1 MPGAYAGAIPSAALA
16 PAALDQWWR
25 LFGDPTLDALEE
37 EAFRTAPDALTAA
50 TRLVEARETRGAQVA
65 ATFPMGSITGN
76 ASHQQSYGIGVPA
89 NDLNPTSGVTEQA
102 NGNFNVSWE
111 LDLFGRLATQRRIAR
126 ADAAEARFNVEGIR
140 ASLAANVADEYFL
153 AQGLVLQL
161 EEAKQTLRIDNDL
174 LRIAQRKA
182 VAGAG
187 PSNDVDRVGAQAAQ
201 AQAQV
206 TNLQAQ
212 LDDARRE
219 LLILVG
225 RDLRRVDD
233 LALTGAT
240 PEVPAMPAA
249 FPSELLARRPDVREA
264 EYLFKAQIG
273 TAHLAHLAIFPT
285 FTLLPGLGLS
295 SISEPG
301 VAFIPPTTLITQQQT
316 TTTGFWTIAGGVSQ
330 PTLDIPKLLYQAKAE
345 DARSREAAIAYQS
358 TVRTAFGEAQNA
370 LSDVVAG
377 EREVDLLVD
386 SEARAHRAYDG
397 IRRGYDQGLDDLTT
411 TLTEEQSWRAIR
423 LALTIRRVQTLRS
436 AVQSYKALGGGW
448 AYASSGANP
457 GSIAATGTGGGR

>member
-1 MPGAYAGAIPSAALA
+1 MPAAYVGGGSGPALA
-16 PAALDQWWR
+16 PAALDRWWR
-25 LFGDPTLDALEE
+25 LFGDDTLDALED

-50 TRLVEARETRGAQVA
+50 ARLMEARETRGAQVA

-76 ASHQQSYGIGVPA
+76 ASHQQSYPLGVPA
-89 NDLNPTSGVTEQA
+89 DDLNPTSGVTEQA

-111 LDLFGRLATQRRIAR
+111 LDLFGRLATQRRIAK
-126 ADAAEARFNVEGIR
+126 ADAAEARFNVEGTL
-140 ASLAANVADEYFL
+140 ASLAANVADQYFL

-161 EEAKQTLRIDNDL
+161 DDARQTLRIDNDL
-174 LRIAQRKA
+174 LRISQRKA
-182 VAGAG
+182 AAGAG
-187 PSNDVDRVGAQAAQ
+187 PPNDIDRVGAQASQ
-201 AQAQV
+201 AQSQV

-212 LDDARRE
+212 LDDARRQ

-240 PEVPAMPAA
+240 PEVPDLPHAL
-249 FPSELLARRPDVREA
+249 PSELLARRPDIRQA
-264 EYLFKAQIG
+264 EYQLQAQIG
-273 TAHLAHLAIFPT
+273 AAHLAHMAIFPT

-295 SISEPG
+295 SVSAPG
-301 VAFIPPTTLITQQQT
+301 VAFIPPTTLITEQQT

-330 PTLDIPKLLYQAKAE
+330 PTLDIPKLLFQAKAE
-345 DARSREAAIAYQS
+345 DARSRQAAIAYQS

-370 LSDVVAG
+370 LTDVVAG
-377 EREVDLLVD
+377 ERAVNQLTE

-411 TLTEEQSWRAIR
+411 TLTEEQSWRTIH
-423 LALTIRRVQTLRS
+423 LALTVRRVQTLRS

-448 AYASSGANP
+448 AYASADAP
-457 GSIAATGTGGGR
+457 AATNARAGR